1 MIYLIGSLRNKDLP
15 VLGNELRAK
24 GFDIFDDWHSA
35 GPEADDYWQAYEK
48 ARGRSYGEALKG
60 AHAVD
65 VFNFDKR
72 HLLLSE
78 AAVLVMPAG
87 KSAHLELGW
96 VAGRGILTFVYFPD
110 GEPERYDVMYQFA
123 DAVVF
128 DLDSLV
134 AVLKKTPESPLA
146 F

>member
-1 MIYLIGSLRNKDLP
+1 MIYLIGSLRNKEIPILA
-15 VLGNELRAK
+15 NYLRVQ
-24 GFDIFDDWHSA
+24 GLNIFDDWHAA
-35 GPEADDYWQAYEK
+35 GPEADDYWQYYEQS
-48 ARGRSYGEALKG
+48 RGRSYGEALK
-60 AHAVD
+60 APHAVD
-65 VFNFDKR
+65 VFNFDRR
-72 HLLLSE
+72 HLLMSD

-96 VAGRGILTFVYFPD
+96 VAGRGTPTFVYFPD

-134 AVLKKTPESPLA
+134 AELKKAPESPLA